1 MLSRSVTAQK
11 PRITARARRLGGS
24 AARRISDFYDP
35 HEVLAPAAAVTS
47 AAVSVAVLPAEAGF
61 SLAVPVLAVPPEPPL
76 DGAVVLSDGF
86 GLDESEG
93 AGEGELVVALGL
105 AVGDGL
111 DEMIGATVDDGDPVL
126 YSFVGW
132 LHDGEGPADLDVEER
147 CDGDAVPSVVPCPP
161 GRPPVWEP
169 LPVDVLGATPLVGE
183 MVEDTLCSAT

>member
-1 MLSRSVTAQK
+1 M
-11 PRITARARRLGGS
+11 
-24 AARRISDFYDP
+24 
-35 HEVLAPAAAVTS
+35 LAPAAAVTS
-47 AAVSVAVLPAEAGF
+47 AAVSVALLPAEAGF
-61 SLAVPVLAVPPEPPL
+61 SLAVPVSAVLPEPPL

-86 GLDESEG
+86 GLEESEG
-93 AGEGELVVALGL
+93 VGEGELVVALGL

-111 DEMIGATVDDGDPVL
+111 DEMIGATVDDGDDPAL

-132 LHDGEGPADLDVEER
+132 LHDGEGRADLDVEP